1 MLPTLLR
8 QLLGRLASLAPSL
21 GPTSAAAA
29 LWALA
34 KLRYRKARSLRLG
47 SSTTP
52 SSWPS
57 ASRQSVRH
65 GSASAAPS
73 AGSCNLWGGPSSA
86 RRLSFGRPRRGVK
99 ITAPKHYVRWGR
111 KKPALA
117 FEVQRWPE
125 WQAAARAVLEQAQ
138 QLPTGWSRHD
148 LACVLHALAKL
159 SVGREQA
166 LMYRLVRSQA
176 PRADR
181 QASATFFSILR
192 HNYYPPG
199 TQLPKALAEAKK
211 LAAGGQLSAD
221 RARAQARARAA
232 PATLVTSSEQQPAW
246 RQPLRR
252 VVTQLL
258 PSVLLQLP
266 SFSAWELQ
274 LLVKALPQV
283 QRMHPHGLDKYLVHR
298 LSSALLHRTLDPAD
312 PAAARGAAKG
322 AVGAAAAPRTDA
334 AAPALRQPAADDHM
348 NGTAIKHATAGAA
361 AVAEPPS
368 RAAAAAATGAAG
380 PPAARQA
387 PNSGADDPA
396 ARTILSTFPAATLV
410 MLAVSVSRLPQQPS
424 LYWRQAFARLVEEQ
438 LGRLLLPSGA
448 RAAQSGASVA
458 AAATAAAAMDAAGRQ
473 ANMPADARGVAV
485 STDARSTAQ
494 RSQGTALDQQAAGQ
508 SPSGHGGPAAASAPS
523 ASAGHVVGLVQ
534 GQEGGSAAP
543 LQPKASV
550 TAVPVCD
557 QTELVSDVASVRDV
571 ASGDLSD
578 GTGASSEPPNTG
590 AAAVAGSSS
599 SMSSSTGGGVG
610 GAAAGEAMAFGRLL
624 VRPLR
629 PQPSRASASSLK
641 TGKDASQQGTEP
653 GHSTR
658 PRSSS
663 TGSGGGGGGTNG
675 SGSSTRGS
683 GRGSAGVTASRV
695 ARTRAARGASRVQ
708 VQAAAAVALLH
719 CTQGNGLSD
728 ALAMRLLLAVK
739 EDVWGTVRLMPD
751 QVRPC
756 TA

>member
-99 ITAPKHYVRWGR
+99 IAAPKHYVRWGR
-111 KKPALA
+111 RKPASA
-117 FEVQRWPE
+117 FEMQRWPE

-181 QASATFFSILR
+181 QASATFLSILR

-211 LAAGGQLSAD
+211 LAAGGPLSAD
-221 RARAQARARAA
+221 SARAQARTRAA
-232 PATLVTSSEQQPAW
+232 PATLVMSSEQQPAW
-246 RQPLRR
+246 RRPLRR

-266 SFSAWELQ
+266 SFSAWEVQ

-312 PAAARGAAKG
+312 PATALGAAKG
-322 AVGAAAAPRTDA
+322 AMGGAAVPRSDA

-361 AVAEPPS
+361 AAAQPA
-368 RAAAAAATGAAG
+368 RHAAAAAATGAAD

-387 PNSGADDPA
+387 PDSGAGDPA

-410 MLAVSVSRLPQQPS
+410 MLAVSVSRLPRQPS
-424 LYWRQAFARLVEEQ
+424 LYWRQAFARHVEEQ

-448 RAAQSGASVA
+448 RAAQSGALVA
-458 AAATAAAAMDAAGRQ
+458 AAATAAAAMDAAGRR

-485 STDARSTAQ
+485 STDAWSTAQ
-494 RSQGTALDQQAAGQ
+494 RSQGAALDLQAAGQ
-508 SPSGHGGPAAASAPS
+508 SPSGHGGPA
-523 ASAGHVVGLVQ
+523 SAGHTVGLVQ

-543 LQPKASV
+543 SQPNASV

-557 QTELVSDVASVRDV
+557 QTALVSGVASVRDV
-571 ASGDLSD
+571 ALGGLSD
-578 GTGASSEPPNTG
+578 GTGASSKQLNTG
-590 AAAVAGSSS
+590 AAAIVISSS

-653 GHSTR
+653 GR
-658 PRSSS
+658 
-663 TGSGGGGGGTNG
+663 GGGGGGSNG
-675 SGSSTRGS
+675 SGSSTRGI
-683 GRGSAGVTASRV
+683 GRGGAGVAASKV

-739 EDVWGTVRLMPD
+739 EDVWGTIRLMPD